1 MGYDKSVK
9 STTKNSPSIHVGK
22 NPDNKSAD
30 FYAGFVYPE
39 GGSNKDIGV
48 YKQPMENPNNAI
60 AQDIANK
67 RDFTNKKTAYDVS
80 VVDPAMTVSIGYNDT
95 ENARGVGKMRGF
107 GAAIKG
113 HKISGKQ
120 G

>member
-9 STTKNSPSIHVGK
+9 ATKKNSPAIHHGA
-22 NPDNKSAD
+22 NRDDGPASM
-30 FYAGFVYPE
+30 YTGFKYPE
-39 GGSNKDIGV
+39 GGSDRDIGV
-48 YKQPMENPNNAI
+48 YKQPMENPNNAL
-60 AQDIANK
+60 AAEVTK

-113 HKISGKQ
+113 HKISGKM